1 MATSFLKLN
10 ICKNHFSGLLIL
22 TTFIFF
28 NSNITVNFL
37 SENQPLLDTIHN
49 PRVQK
54 WSWRINTIPGY
65 NHFIVCN
72 CGLAF
77 CTSLPRKLPT
87 GRQCGLENE
96 PQISIL
102 LDFPRSFGW
111 LPQSCDFFY
120 KTSSRHYF
128 CHRPSSLRVK
138 LTYFTQPTL
147 VFFIRCRLVWKMRD
161 FSIYVIMGKLAR
173 V

>member
-22 TTFIFF
+22 SNFFF
-28 NSNITVNFL
+28 NSNITMNFL
-37 SENQPLLDTIHN
+37 SENQPLLGTIHN
-49 PRVQK
+49 PCVQK

-65 NHFIVCN
+65 NHFIVCI

-111 LPQSCDFFY
+111 LPQSCDFFFT
-120 KTSSRHYF
+120 KLPLDIFVTD
-128 CHRPSSLRVK
+128 PSSLYVK
-138 LTYFTQPTL
+138 HTYFTQPTL